1 MKQYNRILFVAESGT
16 SRAPMAAGILSEY
29 TLKHPVTIECRGLVV
44 LFPEPLNQKAE
55 AVMISN
61 GINWENFTSTQ
72 LEDEDFTDDTL
83 VLTMEHSQ
91 LEKIFEKY
99 PSAREENVYVLT
111 ELVGDEL
118 EILDPYGGSLQSYG
132 LCYETSAVG
141 DGCQIGYHPAGVV
154 SSYQRYL
161 VSFLYAAFLEEQVQ
175 FGYLL
180 GHLEIGEGLLFE
192 VVGERGQLPVLPE
205 ALLVYLDKVFLHHK
219 RIRLN
224 DKVRIKKT

>member
-72 LEDEDFTDDTL
+72 LEDEDFTDDFYSPSFKSFTNFTDDTL

-132 LCYETSAVG
+132 LCYETMRKS
-141 DGCQIGYHPAGVV
+141 IIK
-154 SSYQRYL
+154 L
-161 VSFLYAAFLEEQVQ
+161 VK
-175 FGYLL
+175 LL
-180 GHLEIGEGLLFE
+180 NEGE
-192 VVGERGQLPVLPE
+192 
-205 ALLVYLDKVFLHHK
+205 
-219 RIRLN
+219 
-224 DKVRIKKT
+224 